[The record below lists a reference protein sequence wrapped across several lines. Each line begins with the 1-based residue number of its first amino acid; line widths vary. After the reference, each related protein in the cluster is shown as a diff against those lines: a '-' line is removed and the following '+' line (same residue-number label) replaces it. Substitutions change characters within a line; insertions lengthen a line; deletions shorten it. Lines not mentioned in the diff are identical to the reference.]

1 MTDVLIRDVDD
12 EDLARFDRAARHRG
26 LSRPEYLRLKIHD
39 EPEPVRRQA
48 TWDDLLELTHAI
60 RDVENPEVMAGA
72 WQ

>member
-1 MTDVLIRDVDD
+1 MTDVLIRDGDE
-12 EDLARFDRAARHRG
+12 EDLARFDG
-26 LSRPEYLRLKIHD
+26 LSRPEGLRLRIHD